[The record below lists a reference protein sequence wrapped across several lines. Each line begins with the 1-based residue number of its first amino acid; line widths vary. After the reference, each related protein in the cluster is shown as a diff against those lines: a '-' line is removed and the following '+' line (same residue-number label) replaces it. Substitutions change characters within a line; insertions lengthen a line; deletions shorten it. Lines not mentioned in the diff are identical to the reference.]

1 MAGNFGVEAG
11 HYETSVAVAE
21 NELLPALRA
30 ADPDAII
37 LADGF
42 SCRTQVADLTDRHAM
57 TLAELLV
64 THSAR

>member
-1 MAGNFGVEAG
+1 M
-11 HYETSVAVAE
+11 AVAE